1 MEGTVWK
8 SLDYEK
14 VDLEINDIE
23 NLFAARKKKE
33 KEKEKEK
40 KEDDGPKI
48 LSFVDLKRANNVGIM
63 LASWKVS
70 SYFSIAL
77 ITRLPI

>member
-1 MEGTVWK
+1 LEGTIWK
-8 SLDYEK
+8 ALDFEK

-40 KEDDGPKI
+40 KEDDGQPKI

-63 LASWKVS
+63 LASWKVDLCLDP
-70 SYFSIAL
+70 IAL
-77 ITRLPI
+77 F